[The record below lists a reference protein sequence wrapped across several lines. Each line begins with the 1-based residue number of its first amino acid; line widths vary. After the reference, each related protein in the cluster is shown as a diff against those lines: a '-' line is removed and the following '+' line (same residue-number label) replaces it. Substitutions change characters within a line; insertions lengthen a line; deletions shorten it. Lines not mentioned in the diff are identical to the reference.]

1 MKRSIIASLLVAST
15 LGLFAQATNKVK
27 DLLKSNKVEEAKN
40 EIDKV
45 LANEKN
51 AKDAEAWYVKS
62 KVYSE
67 LANNT
72 KLITPVPNAREE
84 SFEAIKKYTELDTKK
99 LISLTLDNYKPIMDV
114 YQGYFKTGAAFYNN
128 NNYADAYDNFKKCLE
143 VSKYMNEKG
152 WSNLKLDTSVVL
164 YTGISAEKTSK
175 KDEAAQYYGMLADA
189 KVTGEGMGEI
199 YKWLTDYYNTKKD
212 AANTE
217 KYLNLG
223 KSLYAKDPFWASME
237 LDMARENGDK
247 KVLFTKYEENITK
260 DPTNYLYIYN
270 YGIEL
275 YKEAY
280 KEDATKR
287 PANSDELI
295 AKAETNLKKVVELKP
310 DYAPANLVLGQI
322 LYNQGVDL
330 NAKSKEI
337 KAPAGGKMKPED
349 QKKKDDMKAQMM
361 KKFDAA
367 IPYFEKVD
375 QILGNQGKLKMEE
388 KGNLKDAYDLMITI
402 YDQKGM
408 KDKLKSYEDK
418 FNNVDKAH

>member
-1 MKRSIIASLLVAST
+1 MKRSIIASLLVASS
-15 LGLFAQATNKVK
+15 LGLFAQATNKAK
-27 DLLKSNKVEEAKN
+27 DLLKSNKVEEAKS

-51 AKDAEAWYVKS
+51 AKDAEAWYLKS

-72 KLITPVPNAREE
+72 KLTTAVPNAREE

-114 YQGYFKTGAAFYNN
+114 YQSYFKTGAAFYNN

-175 KDEAAQYYGMLADA
+175 KEEAAQYYGMLADA

-199 YKWLTDYYNTKKD
+199 YKWLTDFYNTKKD

-280 KEDATKR
+280 KEDATQR

-295 AKAETNLKKVVELKP
+295 GKAETNLKKVVELKP

-337 KAPAGGKMKPED
+337 KAPASGKLKPED
-349 QKKKDDMKAQMM
+349 QKKKDDMKAEMM

-367 IPYFEKVD
+367 LPYFEKVD
-375 QILGNQGKLKMEE
+375 QLLGSQGKLKMEE

-408 KDKLKSYEDK
+408 KDKLKVFEEK